1 MDYKQAFFSRLE
13 DCYLGVKV
21 KAFHQKELS
30 NDENYQKKLQEA
42 QEQAQAQNELQAAQN
57 GFSNLM
63 QIKYKYF
70 NHIKDSLEQEI
81 DAQNDPWDCR
91 DIYNKL
97 YTFFDSYLNDTGT
110 PFFKDTPMYKNIYA
124 KIYSNSKDT
133 NLFYKTQNLYYVKSD
148 TLYQSL
154 ILDDESGEYEVVFD
168 ASDCQQNKDNTKN
181 KIFFKFENINTQN
194 DKTQILIKVTN
205 QKDLFSHLT
214 KVYKDNANEFSDE
227 FNKTLKTHH
236 IKITEEELKKIFRT
250 YKKQQEIDFFIHK
263 DAKSFLEEQFDL
275 WMFAYLYKEDSQ
287 TTWDLQTIQRLQTL
301 RKIAFKVIEQI
312 AHFENELKALWLK
325 PKFAKNTQ
333 YVFSLDLLHS
343 RDKTL
348 LESLSKDKGFEAQI
362 AEWKELH
369 LLDENFSCSK
379 EKLKKLTEDEKTR
392 FLPLDTKHFSKEN
405 RYKILSCFEDLESIL
420 NGTLIKSD
428 NFQALNTLRPKYQ
441 GKIDLI
447 YIDPPY
453 NTGNDGF
460 IYADDFN
467 HSSWLSLMENRLE
480 LAKELLSDS
489 GSMFISIDDKEQA
502 RLKITMD
509 AVFGEENFVANF
521 VWQGKYTTS
530 NDAKYASNQNENIF
544 CFTKNIDNFH
554 FNLLARTKSMDSA
567 YKNPDNDPKGVWKA
581 TPLHAKSGNES
592 NLYAITFPNG
602 ISWNAPKGRYP
613 RYSKER
619 LMEIYF
625 ENGLYFNK
633 NGGIDKKT
641 YLSEV
646 KQGKTIGTFWGY
658 QEVGSTHEGNE
669 NLAFILDK
677 GVFNNPKPE
686 KLLKRIC
693 EIASKDSNVVLD
705 FFAGSGTTCAVAQ
718 KLGRKYIGVEMGE
731 HFYHVIL
738 PRMKKVLAGFQSG
751 ISKECDYKG
760 GGAFCYY
767 ELESYEEALNAC
779 EYVLD
784 ENHVL
789 DYRKSRK
796 LIKSLDKTG
805 SIKLDM
811 SGYRGDFDIF
821 VTLSNLMGLK
831 IKRLFLEQGVESCE
845 FDNGACVS
853 LNNLDLHKFPKL
865 KNLIWWES
873 TKNI

>member
-447 YIDPPY
+447 YIDPPF
-453 NTGNDGF
+453 NTGS
-460 IYADDFN
+460 DFEYKDKFQDTT
-467 HSSWLSLMENRLE
+467 WLSLMENRLE
-480 LAKELLSDS
+480 LAKELLSDR
-489 GSMFISIDDKEQA
+489 GSFYLHLDHNANFRGRELLNDI
-502 RLKITMD
+502 
-509 AVFGEENFVANF
+509 FGEENFRNEIVWHYGTYVGQTSKNF
-521 VWQGKYTTS
+521 PRKHDNIVFYTKHEES
-530 NDAKYASNQNENIF
+530 IFFMQRDNFLENDANYKRWKKYFNENNQITGNNYPKDDSKFDGYVNKFINENGRKPKDEKDIILDIDGKLVDSVWEIQSINPMSLERLQGEITQKPEALLQRIIKASSNQ
-544 CFTKNIDNFH
+544 
-554 FNLLARTKSMDSA
+554 DS
-567 YKNPDNDPKGVWKA
+567 
-581 TPLHAKSGNES
+581 
-592 NLYAITFPNG
+592 I
-602 ISWNAPKGRYP
+602 
-613 RYSKER
+613 
-619 LMEIYF
+619 
-625 ENGLYFNK
+625 
-633 NGGIDKKT
+633 
-641 YLSEV
+641 
-646 KQGKTIGTFWGY
+646 
-658 QEVGSTHEGNE
+658 
-669 NLAFILDK
+669 ILDYH
-677 GVFNNPKPE
+677 
-686 KLLKRIC
+686 C
-693 EIASKDSNVVLD
+693 
-705 FFAGSGTTCAVAQ
+705 GSGTTCAVAQ

-779 EYVLD
+779 EYVLN